1 MSDQLHRP
9 LLVSQNHSGSIHPPL
24 CWAAKITAGQPGCP
38 RVGHTHKKM
47 WSHRPLPALPR
58 LAEGTQKT
66 DNFSVCL
73 PSDKT
78 VFSHIEYRRSVACHQ
93 CTQVIKK
100 IIIKPSAHYGISLY
114 LAPSSSYPHL
124 ARFHNVE
131 FSHSPAAHPATRTRC
146 HSIHPRASSGHLP
159 CRAELTDVHTT
170 NPAPNHRAKLH

>member
-1 MSDQLHRP
+1 MH
-9 LLVSQNHSGSIHPPL
+9 
-24 CWAAKITAGQPGCP
+24 
-38 RVGHTHKKM
+38 KM
-47 WSHRPLPALPR
+47 WSHGPLPALPR
-58 LAEGTQKT
+58 LAGGTQKT

-100 IIIKPSAHYGISLY
+100 IIIKPSAHHGISLHP
-114 LAPSSSYPHL
+114 APSSSYPHL
-124 ARFHNVE
+124 ARFHNVKLRVCL
-131 FSHSPAAHPATRTRC
+131 APATRTWS

-170 NPAPNHRAKLH
+170 NPAPNCRVKLH